1 MSIPPSSPL
10 YKGGGKAPFT
20 LAEGVSHGAVS
31 NSHRK
36 VAFTLA
42 EVLITLGII
51 GVVAAMT
58 LPALIQK
65 QQRLEASSRLKKF
78 YSAMSQAIIRSEV
91 DNGEVKYW
99 DKESETYDE
108 AGKSDKLAN
117 AQKSYDFFMKY
128 IAPYL
133 KYMSVD
139 KADDVENEEDM
150 KSYELRITLPD
161 SSVLY
166 FHNGVCI
173 DMVYDVNGNRNPNTL
188 GYDKFD
194 FLLCVSEVAAQSLCG
209 AKNKHWCSYSQNNV
223 QTRAQALSSCKT
235 RPVFCSALLLYDNW
249 EFKEDYPYKL

>member
-1 MSIPPSSPL
+1 MAQPPRNDVTNLVPYYPSALIPS
-10 YKGGGKAPFT
+10 KKI
-20 LAEGVSHGAVS
+20 
-31 NSHRK
+31 
-36 VAFTLA
+36 AFTLA

-58 LPALIQK
+58 LPALIAHHK
-65 QQRLEASSRLKKF
+65 KAEASARLKKF

-99 DKESETYDE
+99 NKERETFDE

-139 KADDVENEEDM
+139 KAEEVENEEDM
-150 KSYELRITLPD
+150 KNYELRITLPD

-166 FHNGVCI
+166 FHNGGCI
-173 DMVYDVNGNRNPNTL
+173 DMYYDVNGDRNPNTW
-188 GYDKFD
+188 GYDQFD
-194 FLLCVSEVAAQSLCG
+194 FLLCVSEANAQYFCG
-209 AKNKHWCSYSQNNV
+209 AKNKHWCVYNTTRV
-223 QTRAQALSSCKT
+223 PTRAQALSLCKT
-235 RPVFCSALLLYDNW
+235 SPVYCSTLLHYDNW